1 MSVWRNLHDWKSWRA
16 SNLLAWHKCNS
27 GARFAMS
34 EPKEKS
40 SGAKIIKW
48 VVICIISGLLVAI
61 AIPNFIKSRATYSVP
76 ACINNLHW
84 IDSAKNQWAVDN
96 NKTNGTVVTEND
108 IMPYLKGWSHTNFP
122 ECPSGGTYTI
132 GKIGEPPICS
142 LGTNVIPAHVL
153 P

>member
-1 MSVWRNLHDWKSWRA
+1 
-16 SNLLAWHKCNS
+16 
-27 GARFAMS
+27 MS
-34 EPKEKS
+34 ETKKES
-40 SGAKIIKW
+40 SAATIIKW
-48 VVICIISGLLVAI
+48 IALCLIIGLLGAI

-84 IDSAKNQWAVDN
+84 IDVAKNQWAVDN

-122 ECPSGGTYTI
+122 ECPSGGKYTI
-132 GKIGEPPICS
+132 GKVGENPTCS
-142 LGTNVIPAHVL
+142 LGTNVIPWHVL